1 MSIIQYNYDHLSF
14 INHFFHVFPVRYVF
28 HKQMGVLMLS
38 QASAMVR
45 DVHQSMW
52 IEINHW
58 LTHDV
63 GIPIVDGWL

>member
-1 MSIIQYNYDHLSF
+1 MF
-14 INHFFHVFPVRYVF
+14 FPVRYVF